1 MTRHLLRSCTAVL
14 LFLVSMSLLACS
26 GNQPNSN
33 QPNSNQSN
41 SNKVNPAAHSGPPAY
56 EGYHDIVNCN
66 AILAWAWDKNRPD
79 DPVKLDIYD
88 GNLLIDT
95 VTADGFRQD
104 LLDLG
109 KGNGKHGMYF
119 AVPPKMKDGKKHI
132 ITIKFAGTTVELSN
146 GPKELTC
153 NFE

>member
-1 MTRHLLRSCTAVL
+1 MSQYLLRPFTPAL
-14 LFLVSMSLLACS
+14 LFLVSMSFLACS
-26 GNQPNSN
+26 GNQPASN
-33 QPNSNQSN
+33 TSNSNQS
-41 SNKVNPAAHSGPPAY
+41 SNKVSSTIPSGPPAY
-56 EGYHDIVNCN
+56 EGYHDLINCN

-79 DPVKLDIYD
+79 EPVKLDIYD

-95 VTADGFRQD
+95 VTADSFRQD
-104 LLDLG
+104 LVAVG

-132 ITIKFAGTTVELSN
+132 ITIKYAGTTIELSN

-153 NFE
+153 TFE

>member
-1 MTRHLLRSCTAVL
+1 MIRHLLRSGTAAL

-26 GNQPNSN
+26 GNQTNSN

-41 SNKVNPAAHSGPPAY
+41 SNKATAHSGPPAY

-79 DPVKLDIYD
+79 EPVKLDIYD
-88 GNLLIDT
+88 GNLLLET
-95 VTADGFRQD
+95 VTADSFRQD
-104 LLDLG
+104 LIDVG

-119 AVPPKMKDGKKHI
+119 VVPPKMKDSKKHV
-132 ITIKFAGTTVELSN
+132 ITIKFAGTSVELSN

-153 NFE
+153 TFEQ

>member
-1 MTRHLLRSCTAVL
+1 MTKHLLRSCTAAL
-14 LFLVSMSLLACS
+14 LSLLSMSLLACS

-33 QPNSNQSN
+33 QSI
-41 SNKVNPAAHSGPPAY
+41 SNKANPTTHSGPAAY

-79 DPVKLDIYD
+79 DPVKLDIYE

-95 VTADGFRQD
+95 VTADSFRQD

-109 KGNGKHGMYF
+109 KGNGRHGMYF
-119 AVPPKMKDGKKHI
+119 PVPLKMKDGKKHI
-132 ITIKFAGTTVELSN
+132 ITIKFAGTTVELTN

-153 NFE
+153 TFD